1 MLMTAMP
8 LLIRVHPRHPRSNNR
23 SSTGRRLAN
32 PEATCQA
39 TLLGKKTRFQAT
51 HEAKWQAKLA
61 MRKPPSQATQQAKQ
75 PWTN

>member
-32 PEATCQA
+32 PEA